1 MAEPSTSFEDGA
13 WSSVISRLPA
23 ELIEKILMFLS
34 SYGDLEQA
42 RLVCRVWNRLVSRI
56 IQQRLRR
63 FYECVANG
71 KLNFKVVPNTS
82 RFAPSPRFSHGCCVS
97 RNSMYIFGGCSPSN
111 TAFNDVFELDLKDH
125 KWTRLRISGSPPPPK
140 ECATMVAHKKR
151 VIVFGGWCQP
161 SRTGFND
168 VWVLDLNDMQW
179 STPLVRGRRPSGRFG
194 HSQVAVNDKT
204 ILIIGG
210 CGGPNMLFSDVW
222 LLDLIQWRWQEI
234 EVRNQKWEA
243 PQLWC
248 HPAVLVQD
256 KVVAFSIPRQQSQD
270 SSNHDNLVAHV
281 QTYIL
286 DCSKLLTQYF
296 CSWMQPGDN
305 YKAPLATSLHSVV
318 VGRAEFVIF
327 GGIQYS
333 LRQSNSQNVT
343 NVLVSVTPR

>member
-161 SRTGFND
+161 SRTGCVSNARFHNDVHILDTTTLTWSSPCSKGVATGTIQPCERAGHAACIVEDRMIVFGGAQRQSRFND

-256 KVVAFSIPRQQSQD
+256 KVVAFSIPRQQSQ
-270 SSNHDNLVAHV
+270 
-281 QTYIL
+281 
-286 DCSKLLTQYF
+286 
-296 CSWMQPGDN
+296 
-305 YKAPLATSLHSVV
+305 
-318 VGRAEFVIF
+318 
-327 GGIQYS
+327 
-333 LRQSNSQNVT
+333 
-343 NVLVSVTPR
+343 